1 MAPSPTPV
9 RAAPLDPAKARKT
22 ALICVS
28 VVAGMTALSFASV
41 PLYDLFCKVTGFGG
55 TPMVREANTARVI
68 DRVMD
73 VRLDSNVGPGL
84 GWVFQAERP
93 VIKARVGE
101 TQTVFY
107 KVTNTSAHATTG
119 IATYNVTPA
128 QSGAHFVKIQ
138 CFCFT
143 EHTLA
148 PGESMEAPVVFYI
161 DPEIEK
167 NAELKGLKSMTL
179 SYTYFPARNGQPLAG
194 LQGTGNIGAGT
205 IGAGDNGQGTSRSF
219 EPITRRNTGP

>member
-1 MAPSPTPV
+1 MEPVQTPP

-22 ALICVS
+22 ALICGG
-28 VVAGMTALSFASV
+28 VVVGMTALAFASV

-55 TPMVREANTARVI
+55 TPMVREANTSKPI
-68 DRVMD
+68 DRVMN
-73 VRLDSNVGPGL
+73 VRFDANVAPGL
-84 GWVFQAERP
+84 GWVFQAESA

-107 KVTNTSAHATTG
+107 KVTNKSDKPTTG
-119 IATYNVTPA
+119 IATFNVTPA
-128 QSGAHFVKIQ
+128 QAGAHFVKIQ

-148 PGESMEAPVVFYI
+148 PGESMDAPVVFYV
-161 DPEIEK
+161 DPEIEQ

-179 SYTYFPARNGQPLAG
+179 SYTYFPAKNGQPVAG
-194 LQGTGNIGAGT
+194 LQG
-205 IGAGDNGQGTSRSF
+205 AGDK
-219 EPITRRNTGP
+219 PKL